1 MTVTFEISKKVY
13 EAEDIQKFLGI
24 GRTKVYEFLDE
35 VYQKQEPF
43 RVIKIGK
50 MYKIPCRPFDKWLSG
65 E

>member
-1 MTVTFEISKKVY
+1 MTETLEISKKVY
-13 EAEDIQKFLGI
+13 EAEDIQKLLGI